1 MSTFAMPWLSA
12 AIACTVIA
20 GAAVARAPAP
30 DRARGAASVVAGL
43 MALLGLVA
51 AAWVYGTGGSDRWAD
66 PLAIGWIGEARPLF
80 ALDALNAALL
90 PFSAVLVLAVLL
102 GSPREHLTPERAG
115 AALFQL
121 AASWALFC
129 ALDLGVMAAAWVLG
143 LFPAL
148 PARSEGGS
156 TRTTRRI
163 YLAYLFGSAALL
175 SAAIVAIVVVAAQA
189 GIEAPASLVDLESAG
204 IERLQPFA
212 ALPLLLV
219 AIVVRKGAF
228 PFQSWIPALSEQLG
242 PTSLTLLNAPQ
253 VGAFVLVR
261 VAIPLFPTAMGDALP
276 IVGRVALLAAIYG
289 AVLGLA
295 ARDLRRAFGW
305 LAVSQSA
312 LVLVGL
318 ECIDVD
324 GIAGGLTLWISVG
337 LALTGLAIAIAAVEA
352 RRGRRT
358 FDELGG
364 LGIRAPWLGG
374 AFLVLGLSAVGL
386 PGTLGFVAEDL
397 LVHGVL
403 ESFPGIGVAIV
414 LATAANGFVV
424 LRAYARTFYG
434 PASARAVVTDA
445 VPRERIA
452 LAGLAVLLVLF
463 GLMPRPVITTRAA
476 VAERLAATLSQSAEA
491 PGEGASR

>member
-1 MSTFAMPWLSA
+1 MSQLSMPWLSV
-12 AIACTVIA
+12 AIASTVIA
-20 GAAVARAPAP
+20 GVAVARAPAP
-30 DRARGAASVVAGL
+30 DRARRAASVVAGL
-43 MALLGLVA
+43 MALVGLA
-51 AAWVYGTGGSDRWAD
+51 LAAWVYGTGGVERWSD
-66 PLAIGWIGEARPLF
+66 PLAIGWIGVARPLF
-80 ALDALNAALL
+80 AVDALNAALL
-90 PFSAVLVLAVLL
+90 PFSAVVVLAVLV
-102 GSPREHLTPERAG
+102 GSPRAQLTPERAG

-148 PARSEGGS
+148 PPRNGAAATKS
-156 TRTTRRI
+156 TRRI
-163 YLAYLFGSAALL
+163 YLAYLFGSAVLL
-175 SAAIVAIVVVAAQA
+175 SAAVVAIVVAAARAGVAS
-189 GIEAPASLVDLESAG
+189 PASLLDLETAG
-204 IERLQPFA
+204 IERLQPLG

-261 VAIPLFPTAMGDALP
+261 VAIPLFPSAMGDALP
-276 IVGRVALLAAIYG
+276 IVGRVALLAALYG

-318 ECIDVD
+318 ECVDVD
-324 GIAGGLTLWISVG
+324 GIAGGLTLWISEG
-337 LALTGLAIAIAAVEA
+337 LALTGFAIAIAAVEA

-358 FDELGG
+358 FEDLGG
-364 LGIRAPWLGG
+364 LGIRAPWLGA
-374 AFLVLGLSAVGL
+374 AFVVLGLSAVGL

-403 ESFPGIGVAIV
+403 ESFPGVGVAIV
-414 LATAANGFVV
+414 LATAANGFLV

-434 PASARAVVTDA
+434 PARSGAVVPDA
-445 VPRERIA
+445 MPRERLA
-452 LAGLAVLLVLF
+452 LAGLAVLLFLF
-463 GLMPRPVITTRAA
+463 GLVPRPLIATRAA
-476 VAERLAATLSQSAEA
+476 VAERLAATLTHADSAR
-491 PGEGASR
+491 P